1 MFWNVKLRLDTKMQ
15 VAVFEE
21 NSCQIFDIYKPG
33 YNVDIKIKLFA
44 TYTNGTIIFNNEMSF
59 YEQRKILKEVLIRT
73 ANTVRINIYRVLVYN
88 NFSE

>member
-21 NSCQIFDIYKPG
+21 NSCQIFDIHKPG

-59 YEQRKILKEVLIRT
+59 YEQRKILNEVLIRT